1 MMSNAHLPREA
12 GRSQGSV
19 LVLGSSLTIM
29 GSVMVAPIIP
39 KLIAEFA
46 ASEPRVEVL
55 APLAIT
61 GPALA
66 IAIFAPLA
74 GWLADSVGR
83 KLILIFATLLYAL
96 LGAAPA
102 LLNDLQSIVIA
113 RFLFGCSEAMVMT
126 CCTAL
131 IADYWQGERRLR
143 YINAQVISI
152 ALVGAL
158 FFVIGGALGE
168 QSWRTP
174 FYLYLLPL
182 LLVIPMMKV
191 LWEPL
196 ARSEQD
202 ETPDRQR
209 IDGVA
214 LVVGYVLILGGMVL
228 SFVVPVQTPRLMVQ
242 LGIASSTLIGM
253 ATGAGLLASLVGAL
267 AWPLIRKTI
276 GIKCTNALLLGL
288 MSSGLMLLINAGSL
302 TGIFIAVV
310 IHGVGAGLLVPNA
323 LTPVMNAL
331 NKRQNGRGM
340 GGFTSCLYL
349 GQFVSPLCV
358 AFLMS
363 MTGRL
368 THAIAMLA
376 LIGFG
381 SAVIWLTYAFF
392 AKQNDTPPLTT
403 TADE

>member
-1 MMSNAHLPREA
+1 MSNAHLPREA

-214 LVVGYVLILGGMVL
+214 LVVGYALILGGMVL

-288 MSSGLMLLINAGSL
+288 MSSGLLLLINAGSL

-323 LTPVMNAL
+323 ITPVMNAL

-358 AFLMS
+358 AFLVS
-363 MTGRL
+363 MTGML

-381 SAVIWLTYAFF
+381 SAVIWLLYAFF
-392 AKQNDTPPLTT
+392 AKQSDTPPLTT
-403 TADE
+403 TADK

>member
-1 MMSNAHLPREA
+1 MSNAHLPREA

-46 ASEPRVEVL
+46 TSEPRVEVL

-66 IAIFAPLA
+66 IALFAPLA
-74 GWLADSVGR
+74 GWLADGFGR

-113 RFLFGCSEAMVMT
+113 RFLFGISEAMVMT

-152 ALVGAL
+152 GLVGSV

-182 LLVIPMMKV
+182 LLVIPMMKL
-191 LWEPL
+191 LWEPVS
-196 ARSEQD
+196 RSEKGA
-202 ETPDRQR
+202 EPDKKR
-209 IDGVA
+209 IDVFA
-214 LVVGYVLILGGMVL
+214 LVVGYLLIFGGMVL

-242 LGIASSTLIGM
+242 LGIMSSTLIGM
-253 ATGAGLLASLVGAL
+253 ATGAGLLASLMGAL
-267 AWPLIRKTI
+267 VWPLIRRTI
-276 GIKCTNALLLGL
+276 GIKCTNALLLVF

-302 TGIFIAVV
+302 TGILVAVV
-310 IHGVGAGLLVPNA
+310 IHGLGAGLLVPNA
-323 LTPVMNAL
+323 ITPVMNAL

-358 AFLMS
+358 ALLIS
-363 MTGRL
+363 LTGTL
-368 THAIAMLA
+368 THAIATLA
-376 LIGFG
+376 VIGFG
-381 SAVIWLTYAFF
+381 LGAVWLIYALF
-392 AKQNDTPPLTT
+392 AKQSDTSPLTT
-403 TADE
+403 TANK

>member
-1 MMSNAHLPREA
+1 MSNAHLPREA

-214 LVVGYVLILGGMVL
+214 VVVGYVLILGGMVL

-253 ATGAGLLASLVGAL
+253 ATGAGLLASLGL
-267 AWPLIRKTI
+267 A
-276 GIKCTNALLLGL
+276 
-288 MSSGLMLLINAGSL
+288 
-302 TGIFIAVV
+302 
-310 IHGVGAGLLVPNA
+310 
-323 LTPVMNAL
+323 
-331 NKRQNGRGM
+331 
-340 GGFTSCLYL
+340 
-349 GQFVSPLCV
+349 
-358 AFLMS
+358 
-363 MTGRL
+363 
-368 THAIAMLA
+368 
-376 LIGFG
+376 
-381 SAVIWLTYAFF
+381 
-392 AKQNDTPPLTT
+392 
-403 TADE
+403 ADSQDHWHQVH

>member
-1 MMSNAHLPREA
+1 MSNAHLPREA

-83 KLILIFATLLYAL
+83 KFILIFATLLYAL

-363 MTGRL
+363 ITGRL

>member
-1 MMSNAHLPREA
+1 MSNAHLPREA

>member
-363 MTGRL
+363 ITGRL

>member
-1 MMSNAHLPREA
+1 MSNAHLPREA

-214 LVVGYVLILGGMVL
+214 LVVGYALILGGMVL

-253 ATGAGLLASLVGAL
+253 ATGAGLLASLLGAL

-276 GIKCTNALLLGL
+276 GIKCTNALLLAL
-288 MSSGLMLLINAGSL
+288 MSSGLLLLINAGSL

-358 AFLMS
+358 AFLVS
-363 MTGRL
+363 MTGML

-381 SAVIWLTYAFF
+381 SAVIWLLYAFF
-392 AKQNDTPPLTT
+392 AKQSDTPPLTT
-403 TADE
+403 TADK

>member
-1 MMSNAHLPREA
+1 MSNAHLPREA

-74 GWLADSVGR
+74 GWLADGFGR

-113 RFLFGCSEAMVMT
+113 RFLFGISEAMVMT

-152 ALVGAL
+152 A
-158 FFVIGGALGE
+158 IGVSAAAPLGTA
-168 QSWRTP
+168 S
-174 FYLYLLPL
+174 
-182 LLVIPMMKV
+182 
-191 LWEPL
+191 L
-196 ARSEQD
+196 ARTLASVR
-202 ETPDRQR
+202 PSFRRRISDRR
-209 IDGVA
+209 SFGIT
-214 LVVGYVLILGGMVL
+214 
-228 SFVVPVQTPRLMVQ
+228 SFV
-242 LGIASSTLIGM
+242 A
-253 ATGAGLLASLVGAL
+253 ASLRVGM
-267 AWPLIRKTI
+267 WPVLRE
-276 GIKCTNALLLGL
+276 L
-288 MSSGLMLLINAGSL
+288 
-302 TGIFIAVV
+302 
-310 IHGVGAGLLVPNA
+310 
-323 LTPVMNAL
+323 
-331 NKRQNGRGM
+331 R
-340 GGFTSCLYL
+340 
-349 GQFVSPLCV
+349 
-358 AFLMS
+358 
-363 MTGRL
+363 
-368 THAIAMLA
+368 
-376 LIGFG
+376 
-381 SAVIWLTYAFF
+381 W
-392 AKQNDTPPLTT
+392 
-403 TADE
+403 

>member
-1 MMSNAHLPREA
+1 MNNTHLSQEA
-12 GRSQGSV
+12 GRSQGAV

-39 KLIAEFA
+39 KLIEEFA
-46 ASEPRVEVL
+46 PSGPRVDLLVS
-55 APLAIT
+55 LAIA

-74 GWLADSVGR
+74 GWLADSLGR
-83 KLILIFATLLYAL
+83 KRMLVFATLLYAL

-102 LLNDLQSIVIA
+102 LLDGLQSIVIA
-113 RFLFGCSEAMVMT
+113 RFLFGVSEAMVMT

-152 ALVGAL
+152 ALVGSL

-182 LLVIPMMKV
+182 LLIIPMIKV

-196 ARSEQD
+196 AQGRHD
-202 ETPDRQR
+202 DVPDTKR
-209 IDGVA
+209 IDWVA
-214 LVVGYVLILGGMVL
+214 LVIGYVLIFGGMLL
-228 SFVVPVQTPRLMVQ
+228 SFVVPLQTPVMMVQ

-253 ATGAGLLASLVGAL
+253 ATGTGLLASLLGAL

-288 MSSGLMLLINAGSL
+288 ISSGLLLLITANSL
-302 TGIFIAVV
+302 MGIFIAV
-310 IHGVGAGLLVPNA
+310 ITHGVGTGLLVPNA
-323 LTPVMNAL
+323 LSPIMNAL
-331 NKRQNGRGM
+331 NKRQNGRGV

-349 GQFVSPLCV
+349 GQFISPLCV
-358 AFLMS
+358 AFLVS
-363 MTGRL
+363 MTGGL
-368 THAIAMLA
+368 THAIGMLA

-381 SAVIWLTYAFF
+381 ASVAWLMYAFF
-392 AKQNDTPPLTT
+392 AKQGDTPPLTT
-403 TADE
+403 TAEE

>member
-1 MMSNAHLPREA
+1 MSNAHLPRKA

-214 LVVGYVLILGGMVL
+214 LVIGYVLILGGMVL

-381 SAVIWLTYAFF
+381 AGVVWLLYAFF